1 MYPERGDLKILPP
14 PHPETLTPGDIVRSP
29 MAPRDEIVA
38 FLDELLEIDSFT
50 DYGPNGL
57 QVPGAEE
64 VSLVVTGVTAQ
75 RELFE
80 RAASAGAQ
88 LVLCHHGLFWDFHPR
103 TLGPAMKER
112 LRILFDADLS
122 LAGYHL
128 PLDAHPEVG
137 NNALICAALGL
148 ERAEPF
154 AEHKG
159 RPIGFVGRSA
169 EGIPFG
175 VLRERCASVFG
186 QTPFVWDAGP
196 DTVHSVGVVS
206 GGAPGN
212 FGEAIARGAD
222 AFITGE
228 TAEHV
233 MAEARENRVHFIAGG
248 HYATETLGIRRLGEL
263 VAERFGVEHRFV
275 DIPNPI

>member
-1 MYPERGDLKILPP
+1 
-14 PHPETLTPGDIVRSP
+14 
-29 MAPRDEIVA
+29 MAHRDEIVA
-38 FLDELLEIDSFT
+38 YLDELLDIASFG

-64 VSLVVTGVTAQ
+64 VSLVASGVSAQ

-80 RAASAGAQ
+80 SAAAEGAQ

-103 TLGPAMKER
+103 ALGAAMKER
-112 LRILFDADLS
+112 LKLLFDADIS

-137 NNALICAALGL
+137 NNALICEALGL

-159 RPIGFVGRSA
+159 RSIGFVGRSRD
-169 EGIPFG
+169 GIPF
-175 VLRERCASVFG
+175 VELRSRCRDAFG
-186 QTPFVWDAGP
+186 QEPFVWDSGP
-196 DTVHSVGVVS
+196 DTVHSVAVVS

-212 FGEAIARGAD
+212 FGEAIARGVD
-222 AFITGE
+222 AFLTGE

-233 MAEARENRVHFIAGG
+233 MADARENRVHFIAGG
-248 HYATETLGIRRLGEL
+248 HYATETFGIRRLGEL

>member
-1 MYPERGDLKILPP
+1 
-14 PHPETLTPGDIVRSP
+14 
-29 MAPRDEIVA
+29 MARRDEIVA
-38 FLDELLEIDSFT
+38 FLDELLEIGSYA

-64 VSLVVTGVTAQ
+64 VSTVVTGVSAQ
-75 RELFE
+75 LELFE
-80 RAASAGAQ
+80 RAAEAGAE

-103 TLGPAMKER
+103 ALTPAMKAK
-112 LRILFDADLS
+112 LKLLLDADIS

-148 ERAEPF
+148 ERVEPL

-159 RPIGFVGRSA
+159 RPIGFVGRSPD
-169 EGIPFG
+169 GIAFG
-175 VLRERCASVFG
+175 ELRERCASVFG
-186 QTPFVWDAGP
+186 QEPFVWDAGP
-196 DTVHSVGVVS
+196 ETVHRVGVVS

-212 FGEAIARGAD
+212 FHEAIARGVD
-222 AFITGE
+222 AYLTGE

-233 MAEARENRVHFIAGG
+233 MAEARENGVHFIAGG
-248 HYATETLGIRRLGEL
+248 HYATETLGIRRIGEL
-263 VAERFGVEHRFV
+263 VAERFGVDHAFV

>member
-1 MYPERGDLKILPP
+1 MAERK
-14 PHPETLTPGDIVRSP
+14 
-29 MAPRDEIVA
+29 EIIA
-38 FLDELLEIDSFT
+38 YLDDLLEIDAFT

-57 QVPGAEE
+57 QVPGAER
-64 VSLVVTGVTAQ
+64 VSLVMTGVSAQ

-80 RAASAGAQ
+80 EAAAAGAE
-88 LVLCHHGLFWDFHPR
+88 LVLCHHGLFWESQGR
-103 TLGPAMKER
+103 SIGPAMKER
-112 LRILFDADLS
+112 LRILFDADIS

-148 ERAEPF
+148 EPAEPF

-159 RPIGFVGRSA
+159 RPLGFVGRSA
-169 EGIPFG
+169 EGVPFAE
-175 VLRERCASVFG
+175 LRERCAAAFE
-186 QTPFVWDAGP
+186 QEPFAWDCGP
-196 DTVHSVGVVS
+196 DLVHSVAILS

-212 FGEAIARGAD
+212 FTEAIALGVD
-222 AFITGE
+222 AFLTGE

-233 MAEARENRVHFIAGG
+233 MADARENRVHFIAGG
-248 HYATETLGIRRLGEL
+248 HYATERFGIRRLGEL

-275 DIPNPI
+275 EIPNPV